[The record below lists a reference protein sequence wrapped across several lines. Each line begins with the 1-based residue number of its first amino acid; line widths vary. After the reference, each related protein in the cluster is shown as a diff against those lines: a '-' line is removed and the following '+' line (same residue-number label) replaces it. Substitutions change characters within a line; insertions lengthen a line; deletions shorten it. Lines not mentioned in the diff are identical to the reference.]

1 MVYNIWKDPEEDMER
16 TAIDHYLD
24 DLVGNGVMRDYHD
37 LIIEGLISQEAIKIP
52 LMKELQKS
60 YDVDMNNVGNINYFQ
75 HQFTERMK
83 QFGFNLGKDIR

>member
-16 TAIDHYLD
+16 TAIDHYFD

-37 LIIEGLISQEAIKIP
+37 LIIEGLISQESIKIP

-75 HQFTERMK
+75 QQFTERMK
-83 QFGFNLGKDIR
+83 QFGFNLGKDIW